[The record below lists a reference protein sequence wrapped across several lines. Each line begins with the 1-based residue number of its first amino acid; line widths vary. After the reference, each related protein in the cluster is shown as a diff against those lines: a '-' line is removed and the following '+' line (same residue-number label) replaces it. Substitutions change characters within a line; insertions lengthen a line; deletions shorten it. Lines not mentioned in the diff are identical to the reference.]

1 MQPLRPAIHAES
13 AAFTAQ
19 NLPLA
24 PMQRVG
30 HPVPVRVLVI
40 EGRDVAGIIEKH
52 YLPRAAIS
60 PCGTKNGS
68 HSHEGLAKIERFLTS

>member
-1 MQPLRPAIHAES
+1 
-13 AAFTAQ
+13 
-19 NLPLA
+19 
-24 PMQRVG
+24 MQRVG

-68 HSHEGLAKIERFLTS
+68 HSHEGLAKIDPRIGPGLALLEKEARCGVCFVLSSIFR